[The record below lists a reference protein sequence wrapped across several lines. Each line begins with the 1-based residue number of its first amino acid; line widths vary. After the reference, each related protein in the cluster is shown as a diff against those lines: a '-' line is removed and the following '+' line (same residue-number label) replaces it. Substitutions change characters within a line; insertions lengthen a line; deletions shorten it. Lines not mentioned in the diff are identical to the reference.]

1 MNHYS
6 FEKGVSVSS
15 PSHLLHSA
23 FLLSLES
30 PFIRGLFEKGI
41 FNTLILIGNPHMT
54 EEQTRDKREDI
65 GNKMLNKYIY

>member
-1 MNHYS
+1 MT
-6 FEKGVSVSS
+6 
-15 PSHLLHSA
+15 SHLHLLYSA
-23 FLLSLES
+23 FLLLLES
-30 PFIRGLFEKGI
+30 PFKRGLFEKGV

>member
-1 MNHYS
+1 MT
-6 FEKGVSVSS
+6 
-15 PSHLLHSA
+15 SHLHLLYSA

-30 PFIRGLFEKGI
+30 PFKRGLFEKGV